1 MVQATVM
8 GRLREKG
15 RAVVGHDLKT
25 SGPTYVGSNGVAA
38 GEKKK
43 MEMKWHKRRFIEGD
57 CVRW

>member
-1 MVQATVM
+1 M
-8 GRLREKG
+8 GRLRDKG